1 MNHSSSQDGGLGFIG
16 EEAVGGKGLL
26 NKAANNKR
34 RDLDDMGRRVKEKE
48 REKGRKEKLV
58 PTRSMEF
65 YRLSN

>member
-1 MNHSSSQDGGLGFIG
+1 MNQSSSQDGGLGLIG

-48 REKGRKEKLV
+48 REGKKRE
-58 PTRSMEF
+58 TC
-65 YRLSN
+65 SNTFNGILQVK

>member
-48 REKGRKEKLV
+48 REGKKRE
-58 PTRSMEF
+58 TC
-65 YRLSN
+65 SNTFNGILQVK